1 MFNHLLFAI
10 ALMAFSAVS
19 AAAAA
24 PMDVSLALEDT
35 APAVLHK
42 DVVAYQG
49 GTDDKDVGV
58 TATLAAATFASP
70 AEAPSSEVNKWFVA
84 QGHSSAW
91 QPFVVLLAIIGLIV
105 FFVARQSESAK

>member
-24 PMDVSLALEDT
+24 PKDVSLALEDA

-49 GTDDKDVGV
+49 GADDKDVGV
-58 TATLAAATFASP
+58 TATLAATIVSP
-70 AEAPSSEVNKWFVA
+70 AEVPSSEVNKWFVA

-91 QPFVVLLAIIGLIV
+91 QPFVVLLAIVGLIV